1 MRNADGL
8 VVPVKLL
15 GHWAEGRVHSRR
27 VDLFVDIPA
36 ELIRQVEADH
46 PGQGQ
51 KFGYQLM
58 IERRAIAELFRA
70 DLRWLDQ
77 TCPRETSDAGPDVRP
92 EPPERER
99 VAAER
104 RGEQVSGGGGMK
116 RPYLSLSEIAAELG
130 CSISDV
136 QALIES
142 KQLPPPI
149 RGGLIS
155 RAALDAY
162 QRRLRGEPSPVRELP
177 PTGKADDTAIRLRLI
192 HDRLASAASARIH
205 EYSPETL
212 RQLLEDAR
220 FLSELLRRERMR
232 RSLIEM
238 AEIDNEA
245 DDGWEPE

>member
-1 MRNADGL
+1 MRDRL
-8 VVPVKLL
+8 VVPIKLL
-15 GHWAEGRVHSRR
+15 GHWGEGRIRTRR
-27 VDLFVDIPA
+27 GDLFVDVPA
-36 ELIRQVEADH
+36 ELIQQIEADH
-46 PGQGQ
+46 PGQGL

-77 TCPRETSDAGPDVRP
+77 TYLREASEGVP
-92 EPPERER
+92 EGAPELPARER

-104 RGEQVSGGGGMK
+104 RGQLAGGGGGAK

-130 CSISDV
+130 CSAFDV

-142 KQLPPPI
+142 KQLPQPI
-149 RGGLIS
+149 GGGLIS

-177 PTGKADDTAIRLRLI
+177 STDEPDDTAIRLRLI
-192 HDRLASAASARIH
+192 HERLASTASARIH
-205 EYSPETL
+205 EYPPEKL